1 MPKLNPPDPIDF
13 QRPKWT
19 EWKSRFTRYRV
30 ASKLTEDSGEVQV
43 ATLIYSMGNDAE
55 NIFTS
60 FTFQEEAHKQDY
72 EIVLQKLENILY

>member
-43 ATLIYSMGNDAE
+43 ATLIYSMGMTRR
-55 NIFTS
+55 TS
-60 FTFQEEAHKQDY
+60 SPDLHFKKKPKQDMR
-72 EIVLQKLENILY
+72 